1 MRKEA
6 LNEENEYNANLSFGT
21 YDLVETSTSLASKQW
36 TFSIEAVDIRC
47 RSSVRSG
54 SNVHCFGSERL
65 CMLSLRTRGW
75 RESKDTKNG
84 DTAHV

>member
-6 LNEENEYNANLSFGT
+6 LNEENEYNANLSFGA
-21 YDLVETSTSLASKQW
+21 YGLVETSTSLVSKQW

-54 SNVHCFGSERL
+54 SNVHCFESERL

-75 RESKDTKNG
+75 RESKDNWVGGKC
-84 DTAHV
+84 